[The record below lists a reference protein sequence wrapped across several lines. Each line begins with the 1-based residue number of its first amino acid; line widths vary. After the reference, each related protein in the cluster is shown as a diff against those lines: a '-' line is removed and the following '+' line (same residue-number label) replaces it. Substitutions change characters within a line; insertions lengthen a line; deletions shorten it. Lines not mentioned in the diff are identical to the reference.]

1 MCIRDRSKIKTTQY
15 GVIKSKSD
23 YLIFNYSRKGFSFFK
38 ANYTSKGKMF
48 NRIVGFNSLSKVSE
62 ATLKKSNT
70 KFRLFSDLDIVENLS
85 HMIKNSIPMLNF
97 INPVGVQIVEG
108 SLYEKKKTFT
118 KQTDT
123 KNFFYHF
130 RNAIA
135 ALLTLAVLLVAL
147 QIVNQTDLKELDADF
162 VTVLEEVEEKVVDI
176 TPELNKPI
184 SNSRFESY
192 NIKSYA
198 MIDAFQSVLDSSYGE
213 SIDVL
218 SVVNGTLSAQ
228 GSVDIT
234 GLLID
239 VDPNSVKE
247 INLSENK
254 ISYKIDL
261 FSPPEDNQ
269 NSMSISN
276 FLNSVVDIKNI
287 DFKLIDGTLLDEKVD
302 NLILRIEQKD
312 MFENVIN
319 QIKGYDNFIV
329 RKISFKRSDNS
340 THIYITVLS

>member
-1 MCIRDRSKIKTTQY
+1 MSSIALSKIKTTQY

-70 KFRLFSDLDIVENLS
+70 KFRFFSDLDIVENLS
-85 HMIKNSIPMLNF
+85 HMIKNSVPMLNF
-97 INPVGVQIVEG
+97 INPVGVQIVDG

-228 GSVDIT
+228 GLS
-234 GLLID
+234 LI
-239 VDPNSVKE
+239 
-247 INLSENK
+247 
-254 ISYKIDL
+254 
-261 FSPPEDNQ
+261 
-269 NSMSISN
+269 
-276 FLNSVVDIKNI
+276 
-287 DFKLIDGTLLDEKVD
+287 
-302 NLILRIEQKD
+302 
-312 MFENVIN
+312 
-319 QIKGYDNFIV
+319 
-329 RKISFKRSDNS
+329 
-340 THIYITVLS
+340 HI

>member
-1 MCIRDRSKIKTTQY
+1 M
-15 GVIKSKSD
+15 
-23 YLIFNYSRKGFSFFK
+23 
-38 ANYTSKGKMF
+38 
-48 NRIVGFNSLSKVSE
+48 
-62 ATLKKSNT
+62 
-70 KFRLFSDLDIVENLS
+70 
-85 HMIKNSIPMLNF
+85 
-97 INPVGVQIVEG
+97 
-108 SLYEKKKTFT
+108 
-118 KQTDT
+118 
-123 KNFFYHF
+123 
-130 RNAIA
+130 
-135 ALLTLAVLLVAL
+135 LLVAL

>member
-1 MCIRDRSKIKTTQY
+1 
-15 GVIKSKSD
+15 
-23 YLIFNYSRKGFSFFK
+23 
-38 ANYTSKGKMF
+38 MF
-48 NRIVGFNSLSKVSE
+48 DRIVGFSNLSKVSE

-70 KFRLFSDLDIVENLS
+70 KFRFFSDIDIIKNLS
-85 HMIKNSIPMLNF
+85 HMIKNSVPMLNF

-135 ALLTLAVLLVAL
+135 ALLTLIVLLISL
-147 QIVNQTDLKELDADF
+147 RFVNQTDLKALNVGEGAFKDSKQ
-162 VTVLEEVEEKVVDI
+162 VEDI
-176 TPELNKPI
+176 INPEPIINKINPVPV
-184 SNSRFESY
+184 SANSSDYNQFEAY
-192 NIKSYA
+192 YVKSYA
-198 MIDAFQSVLDSSYGE
+198 MIDAFQSVLDSDYSE
-213 SIDVL
+213 SIDML
-218 SVVNGTLSAQ
+218 NVVNGTLSAQ
-228 GSVDIT
+228 GNVDIT
-234 GLLID
+234 GLLVD

-254 ISYKIDL
+254 ISYKVDL

-269 NSMSISN
+269 NSISISN

-287 DFKLIDGTLLDEKVD
+287 DFKLIDGTLLNEKVD

-312 MFENVIN
+312 VFENVIN
-319 QIKGYDNFIV
+319 HIKDYDNFIV